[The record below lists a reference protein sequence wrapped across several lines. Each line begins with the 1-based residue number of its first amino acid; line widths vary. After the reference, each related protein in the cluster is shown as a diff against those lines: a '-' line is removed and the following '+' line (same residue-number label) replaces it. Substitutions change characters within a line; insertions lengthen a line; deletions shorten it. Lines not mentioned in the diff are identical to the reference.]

1 MVSTLKQFIVLCI
14 KKIAL
19 GMSSAEMLQ
28 FGFLKA
34 GKMFRA
40 ILVEKWNWSKIRYK
54 TQGVLTFK
62 LKSKK
67 EQL

>member
-28 FGFLKA
+28 FEFLKA
-34 GKMFRA
+34 GKMYRA
-40 ILVEKWNWSKIRYK
+40 ILV
-54 TQGVLTFK
+54 
-62 LKSKK
+62 K
-67 EQL
+67 EMELG